1 MADDAHSHIQ
11 IHIHT
16 FKFTHGLMT
25 HTWLR
30 THVRMVDVG
39 SHMAE
44 NGARG
49 PQIQMAPQFVYLCV
63 ARRAS
68 HMRNAGTRKMI
79 SACVGVWSA
88 APP

>member
-1 MADDAHSHIQ
+1 
-11 IHIHT
+11 
-16 FKFTHGLMT
+16 
-25 HTWLR
+25 
-30 THVRMVDVG
+30 MVDVG

-68 HMRNAGTRKMI
+68 HQAHMRNAGTQKMI

-88 APP
+88 VLP